1 VAPSLDPKVVFSQ
14 LVERFAKL
22 PIAQKIAAP
31 VLLAFCVWAVVY
43 ASRVATEPEYTVLY
57 SDLGSTDAGAV
68 VQRLKEMKIAYR
80 LDGNS
85 ISISPP
91 SQVHELRLSLA
102 SEGLPKTGSVGYELF
117 DGTNFAT
124 TTLGEMVKK
133 QRALQGELER
143 TIMSLDAVVAA
154 RVHISQPEKT
164 IFAKQAQDPGA
175 SVLLKLKPGAELD
188 KKQIKGITNFVA
200 SGVEGLKPENVTII
214 DEFGNLL
221 SARPE
226 EGDDFGADA
235 TRLQYIREVERG
247 YIQRIESMLAK
258 VLGPGKVVARVTAD
272 LDFSSSEREEE
283 SYDPSGRVIRSE
295 RSIEEGIAT
304 EQRGGI
310 PGVVSN
316 LSNDPKALAQQEAV
330 TDKNSRKENVK
341 NFEISR
347 AVTRSAQARGKLVR
361 LSAAVIVDGKGVE
374 TPELDGEGK
383 PTGKV
388 AKSYEALTPEMLA
401 QVDGIVKSAVGFDSS
416 RGDIV
421 TVENVPFF
429 APDEGLQA
437 ELAKA
442 HQTDLYLKFG
452 GMMVPVFALALFV
465 LFVLR
470 PLVKFLTTAPQHEYD
485 LSKLLPSELLN
496 ADLPA
501 KAEEA
506 EQEEAKED
514 VAAIEHKDED
524 AAEKNEGAVENE
536 GEEGEESEEPRKSG
550 LAGMEPSIDL
560 EQFEEVVAENIRLVK
575 ENPQQAALLIRYWLN
590 DGRI

>member
-1 VAPSLDPKVVFSQ
+1 MAPSLDPKVVFSQ
-14 LVERFAKL
+14 IIDRYMKL
-22 PIAQKIAAP
+22 PLAQKIAAP

-43 ASRVATEPEYTVLY
+43 ASKVATAPEYSVLY
-57 SDLGSTDAGAV
+57 SDLNSTDAGAV
-68 VQRLKEMKIAYR
+68 VGRLKEMKIGYR
-80 LDGNS
+80 LEGNT
-85 ISISPP
+85 ISVSPP

-117 DGTNFAT
+117 DGTSFAT

-175 SVLLKLKPGAELD
+175 SVLLKLKPGSELD

-221 SARPE
+221 SARAE
-226 EGDDFGADA
+226 DGDDFGADA
-235 TRLQYIREVERG
+235 TRLQYTREIERG
-247 YIQRIESMLAK
+247 YVQRIESMLAK

-283 SYDPSGRVIRSE
+283 SYDPGGRVIRSE
-295 RSIEEGIAT
+295 RSVEEGSGS
-304 EQRGGI
+304 EQRGGV

-316 LSNDPKALAQQEAV
+316 LSNDPKALQQDATSEQ
-330 TDKNSRKENVK
+330 NSRRENVK

-347 AVTRSAQARGKLVR
+347 AVTRSSQARGKLVR
-361 LSAAVIVDGKGVE
+361 LSAAVLVDGKLAE
-374 TPELDGEGK
+374 APELDGDGK
-383 PTGKV
+383 ATGKV
-388 AKSYEALTPEMLA
+388 AKSYQALAPEVLS
-401 QVDGIVKSAVGFDSS
+401 QVEGIVKSAVGFDST
-416 RGDIV
+416 RGDVV

-429 APDEGLQA
+429 APDESLQA

-442 HQTDLYLKFG
+442 HQTDQYLKFG
-452 GMMVPVFALALFV
+452 GMMVPVVALALFV

-470 PLVKFLTTAPQHEYD
+470 PLVKFLTTPTQQEFD
-485 LSKLLPSELLN
+485 LSKLLPNELLN
-496 ADLPA
+496 ADSPA
-501 KAEEA
+501 ADSQLASAVGISHERESL
-506 EQEEAKED
+506 
-514 VAAIEHKDED
+514 
-524 AAEKNEGAVENE
+524 GAQE
-536 GEEGEESEEPRKSG
+536 GERRGTIDG
-550 LAGMEPSIDL
+550 LEPSIDL
-560 EQFEEVVAENIRLVK
+560 EQFEEVVAENVKRVK

>member
-1 VAPSLDPKVVFSQ
+1 MAPTLDPKAVFSQ
-14 LVERFAKL
+14 MIDRYMKL

-43 ASRVATEPEYTVLY
+43 ASKVATAPDYTVLY
-57 SDLGSTDAGAV
+57 TDLSSNDAGAV
-68 VQRLKEMKIAYR
+68 VQRLKEMKISYR

-85 ISISPP
+85 VSVSPAD
-91 SQVHELRLSLA
+91 QVHELRLTLA
-102 SEGLPKTGSVGYELF
+102 SEGLPKTGSVGFELF

-164 IFAKQAQDPGA
+164 IFAKQSQDPGA
-175 SVLLKLKPGAELD
+175 SVLLKLKPGSELD

-200 SGVEGLKPENVTII
+200 SGIEGLKPENVTII

-226 EGDDFGADA
+226 ESDDFGADA
-235 TRLQYIREVERG
+235 TRLQYLRELELG
-247 YIQRIESMLAK
+247 YIQRIETMLAK
-258 VLGPGKVVARVTAD
+258 VLGPGKVVARVTAE

-283 SYDPSGRVIRSE
+283 SYDPGGRVIRSE
-295 RSIEEGIAT
+295 RSIEEGTGT

-316 LSNDPKALAQQEAV
+316 LSNDPKALAQQAGA
-330 TDKNSRKENVK
+330 TDQNSRRESVK

-361 LSAAVIVDGKGVE
+361 LSTAVLVDGKVAE
-374 TPELDGEGK
+374 TPEVDGEGK
-383 PTGKV
+383 PTGKTG
-388 AKSYEALTPEMLA
+388 KSYEALTPEMLS
-401 QVDGIVKSAVGFDSS
+401 QVESIVKSAVGFDST
-416 RGDIV
+416 RGDVV

-429 APDEGLQA
+429 APDESLQA

-442 HQTDLYLKFG
+442 HQTDQYLKFG

-470 PLVKFLTTAPQHEYD
+470 PLVKFLTTTSKQEYD
-485 LSKLLPSELLN
+485 LSKLLPNELLN
-496 ADLPA
+496 ADQPLAGQMPKLDAPGGDSLGLA
-501 KAEEA
+501 KA
-506 EQEEAKED
+506 
-514 VAAIEHKDED
+514 DE
-524 AAEKNEGAVENE
+524 AAEGK
-536 GEEGEESEEPRKSG
+536 KSG
-550 LAGMEPSIDL
+550 LSDIEPVIDL
-560 EQFEEVVAENIRLVK
+560 EQFEEVLAENQRLVK

>member
-1 VAPSLDPKVVFSQ
+1 MAPSLDPKVIFSQ
-14 LVERFAKL
+14 IVDRYMKL
-22 PIAQKIAAP
+22 PLAQKIAAP
-31 VLLAFCVWAVVY
+31 VLLAFCVWSVVY
-43 ASRVATEPEYTVLY
+43 ASKVATAPEYSVLY
-57 SDLGSTDAGAV
+57 SDLSSTDAGAV
-68 VQRLKEMKIAYR
+68 VQRLKELKIGYR
-80 LDGNS
+80 LEGNT
-85 ISISPP
+85 ISVSPP

-117 DGTNFAT
+117 DGTSFAT

-175 SVLLKLKPGAELD
+175 SVLLKLKPGSELD

-200 SGVEGLKPENVTII
+200 SGVEGLKPESVTII

-221 SARPE
+221 SSRPE

-235 TRLQYIREVERG
+235 TRLQYSREIERG
-247 YIQRIESMLAK
+247 YVQRIESMLAK

-283 SYDPSGRVIRSE
+283 SYDPGSRVIRSE
-295 RSIEEGIAT
+295 RSIEEGSGS
-304 EQRGGI
+304 EQRGGV

-316 LSNDPKALAQQEAV
+316 LSNDPRAMEQQEGV
-330 TDKNSRKENVK
+330 SEQNSRKENVK

-347 AVTRSAQARGKLVR
+347 AVTRSSQARGKLIR
-361 LSAAVIVDGKGVE
+361 LSAAVLVDGKVAE
-374 TPELDGEGK
+374 APELDAEGK

-388 AKSYEALTPEMLA
+388 SKSYEALAPEVLS
-401 QVDGIVKSAVGFDSS
+401 QVEAIVKSAVGFDST
-416 RGDIV
+416 RGDVV

-429 APDEGLQA
+429 SPDESLQA

-442 HQTDLYLKFG
+442 HQTDQYLKFG
-452 GMMVPVFALALFV
+452 GMMVPVVALALFV

-470 PLVKFLTTAPQHEYD
+470 PLVKFLTTSSQQEYD
-485 LSKLLPSELLN
+485 LSKLLPNELLN
-496 ADLPA
+496 ADAPA
-501 KAEEA
+501 GGRQIGDTDGIGPDARPAEG
-506 EQEEAKED
+506 QGTD
-514 VAAIEHKDED
+514 GRGSI
-524 AAEKNEGAVENE
+524 G
-536 GEEGEESEEPRKSG
+536 G
-550 LAGMEPSIDL
+550 LEPSINL
-560 EQFEEVVAENIRLVK
+560 EQFEEVVSENVRLVK

>member
-1 VAPSLDPKVVFSQ
+1 MAPSLDPKVVFSQ
-14 LVERFAKL
+14 ILDRYMKL
-22 PIAQKIAAP
+22 PLAQKIAAP
-31 VLLAFCVWAVVY
+31 VLLAFCVWSVVY
-43 ASRVATEPEYTVLY
+43 ASKVATAPEYSVLY
-57 SDLGSTDAGAV
+57 SDLNSTDAGAV
-68 VQRLKEMKIAYR
+68 VQRLKEMKIGYR
-80 LDGNS
+80 LEGNA
-85 ISISPP
+85 ISVSPP

-117 DGTNFAT
+117 DGTSFAT

-143 TIMSLDAVVAA
+143 TIMSLDAVLAA

-175 SVLLKLKPGAELD
+175 SVLLKLKPGSELD

-235 TRLQYIREVERG
+235 TRLQYIREIERG
-247 YIQRIESMLAK
+247 YVQRIESMLAK

-283 SYDPSGRVIRSE
+283 SYDPGGRVIRSE
-295 RSIEEGIAT
+295 RSIEEGNGS
-304 EQRGGI
+304 EQRGGV

-316 LSNDPKALAQQEAV
+316 LSNDPRAMEQPQGV
-330 TDKNSRKENVK
+330 TEQNSRKESVK

-347 AVTRSAQARGKLVR
+347 AVTRSSQARGKLIR
-361 LSAAVIVDGKGVE
+361 LSAAVLVDGKVADA
-374 TPELDGEGK
+374 PELDAEGK

-388 AKSYEALTPEMLA
+388 SKSYEALAPEVLS
-401 QVDGIVKSAVGFDSS
+401 QVEGIVKSAVGFDST
-416 RGDIV
+416 RGDVV

-429 APDEGLQA
+429 APDESLQA

-442 HQTDLYLKFG
+442 HQTDQYLKFG
-452 GMMVPVFALALFV
+452 GMMIPVVALGLFV

-470 PLVKFLTTAPQHEYD
+470 PLVKFLTTAPQQEYD
-485 LSKLLPSELLN
+485 LSKLLPHELLS
-496 ADLPA
+496 ADAPLPHRQGGGA
-501 KAEEA
+501 M
-506 EQEEAKED
+506 
-514 VAAIEHKDED
+514 AIGH
-524 AAEKNEGAVENE
+524 E
-536 GEEGEESEEPRKSG
+536 GESSSDSEGGRRSPIGG
-550 LAGMEPSIDL
+550 LEPSIDL
-560 EQFEEVVAENIRLVK
+560 EQFEEVVAENVRLVK

>member
-1 VAPSLDPKVVFSQ
+1 MAPSLDPKAVFSQ
-14 LVERFAKL
+14 LTDRYMKL
-22 PIAQKIAAP
+22 PIAQKVAAP

-43 ASRVATEPEYTVLY
+43 ASKVATAPEYSILY
-57 SDLGSTDAGAV
+57 SDLSSTDAGSV

-85 ISISPP
+85 ISVSPP
-91 SQVHELRLSLA
+91 SQVHELRLNLA

-175 SVLLKLKPGAELD
+175 SVLLKLRPGSELD

-200 SGVEGLKPENVTII
+200 SGIEGLKPENVTII

-221 SARPE
+221 SAAPQ
-226 EGDDFGADA
+226 EGEDLGADA
-235 TRLQYIREVERG
+235 TRLQFIREVERG
-247 YIQRIESMLAK
+247 YTQRIESMLAK
-258 VLGPGKVVARVTAD
+258 VLGPGKVVARVTAE

-283 SYDPSGRVIRSE
+283 SYDPGGRVIRSE
-295 RSIEEGIAT
+295 RSIEEGSGS

-316 LSNDPKALAQQEAV
+316 LSNDPKAMAAAEGV
-330 TDKNSRKENVK
+330 TEQNSRRENVK

-347 AVTRSAQARGKLVR
+347 AVTRSAQARGKLIR
-361 LSAAVIVDGKGVE
+361 LSAAVIVDGKATE
-374 TPELDGEGK
+374 APELDGEGK
-383 PTGKV
+383 PTGKI
-388 AKSYEALTPEMLA
+388 AKSYEALTPETLS
-401 QVDGIVKSAVGFDSS
+401 QVEGIVKSAVGFDST
-416 RGDIV
+416 RGDVV

-429 APDEGLQA
+429 TPDESLQA

-442 HQTDLYLKFG
+442 HQTDQYLKFG
-452 GMMVPVFALALFV
+452 GMMVPVLALALFV

-470 PLVKFLTTAPQHEYD
+470 PLVKFLTTTSQQEYD

-496 ADLPA
+496 ADAPVSESGSRRSGA
-501 KAEEA
+501 IG
-506 EQEEAKED
+506 
-514 VAAIEHKDED
+514 IEHGGSDDTGDGGSRK
-524 AAEKNEGAVENE
+524 ASIG
-536 GEEGEESEEPRKSG
+536 GIES
-550 LAGMEPSIDL
+550 SIDL
-560 EQFEEVVAENIRLVK
+560 EQFEEVVAENVRLVK

-590 DGRI
+590 DGKI

>member
-1 VAPSLDPKVVFSQ
+1 MAPSLDPKAIFSQ
-14 LVERFAKL
+14 LVDRYVKL
-22 PIAQKIAAP
+22 PLAQKIAAP

-43 ASRVATEPEYTVLY
+43 ASKVATAPEYSVLY
-57 SDLGSTDAGAV
+57 SDLSSTDAGAV
-68 VQRLKEMKIAYR
+68 VQRLKEMKVAYR

-91 SQVHELRLSLA
+91 SQIHELRLNLA

-124 TTLGEMVKK
+124 TTLGEMIKK

-175 SVLLKLKPGAELD
+175 SVLLKLKPGSELD

-200 SGVEGLKPENVTII
+200 SSIEGLKPESVTII

-221 SARPE
+221 SAKPE
-226 EGDDFGADA
+226 DGDDFGADA
-235 TRLQYIREVERG
+235 TRLQYVREIERG
-247 YIQRIESMLAK
+247 YVQRIESMLAK

-283 SYDPSGRVIRSE
+283 SYDPGGRVIRSE
-295 RSIEEGIAT
+295 RSVEEGSGS
-304 EQRGGI
+304 EQRGGV

-316 LSNDPKALAQQEAV
+316 LSNDPKALQQPDGASEQ
-330 TDKNSRKENVK
+330 NSRRENVK

-347 AVTRSAQARGKLVR
+347 AVTRSSQARGKLVR
-361 LSAAVIVDGKGVE
+361 LSAAVLVDGKAVE
-374 TPELDGEGK
+374 APEMDAEGK
-383 PTGKV
+383 PTGKMN
-388 AKSYEALTPEMLA
+388 KSYEALAPEILS
-401 QVDGIVKSAVGFDSS
+401 QVEGIVKSAVGFDSS
-416 RGDIV
+416 RGDVV

-429 APDEGLQA
+429 APDESLQA

-442 HQTDLYLKFG
+442 QQTDQYLKFG

-470 PLVKFLTTAPQHEYD
+470 PLVKFLTTTPQQEYD
-485 LSKLLPSELLN
+485 LSKLLPGDLLN
-496 ADLPA
+496 ADA
-501 KAEEA
+501 
-506 EQEEAKED
+506 Q
-514 VAAIEHKDED
+514 AATNTSGADQADREPLGIEHDL
-524 AAEKNEGAVENE
+524 
-536 GEEGEESEEPRKSG
+536 GEEEHQSEPKKRG
-550 LAGMEPSIDL
+550 IQDIEPSIDL
-560 EQFEEVVAENIRLVK
+560 EQFEEVVAENVRLVK

>member
-1 VAPSLDPKVVFSQ
+1 MAPSLDPKAVFSQ
-14 LVERFAKL
+14 LIGRYMKL
-22 PIAQKIAAP
+22 PIAQKVAAP

-43 ASRVATEPEYTVLY
+43 ASKVATAPEYTVLY
-57 SDLGSTDAGAV
+57 SDLSSTDAGAV

-85 ISISPP
+85 ISVSPP
-91 SQVHELRLSLA
+91 SQVHELRLNLA

-117 DGTNFAT
+117 DGTSFAT

-154 RVHISQPEKT
+154 RVHISQPDKP

-175 SVLLKLKPGAELD
+175 SVLLKLKPGSELD

-221 SARPE
+221 SATPQ
-226 EGDDFGADA
+226 EGDDLGADA
-235 TRLQYIREVERG
+235 TRLQYTREVERG
-247 YIQRIESMLAK
+247 YTQRIESMLAK

-283 SYDPSGRVIRSE
+283 SYDPGGRVIRSE
-295 RSIEEGIAT
+295 RSIEEGSGT

-316 LSNDPKALAQQEAV
+316 LSNDPKAMAAEEGV
-330 TDKNSRKENVK
+330 TEQNSRRENVK

-347 AVTRSAQARGKLVR
+347 AVTRSAQARGKVIR
-361 LSAAVIVDGKGVE
+361 LSTAVLVDGKATE
-374 TPELDGEGK
+374 TSELDSEGK

-388 AKSYEALTPEMLA
+388 AKSYEALTPEMIS
-401 QVDGIVKSAVGFDSS
+401 QVEGIVKSAVGFDST
-416 RGDIV
+416 RGDVV

-429 APDEGLQA
+429 APDESLQA

-442 HQTDLYLKFG
+442 HQTDQYLKFG
-452 GMMVPVFALALFV
+452 GMMVPVLALALFV

-470 PLVKFLTTAPQHEYD
+470 PLVKFLTTTSQQEYD

-496 ADLPA
+496 ADAP
-501 KAEEA
+501 
-506 EQEEAKED
+506 
-514 VAAIEHKDED
+514 VS
-524 AAEKNEGAVENE
+524 EGAGRRGNNVGIGHDGDDDTAEA
-536 GEEGEESEEPRKSG
+536 GSRKGGIGGIES
-550 LAGMEPSIDL
+550 SIDL
-560 EQFEEVVAENIRLVK
+560 EQFEEVVSENVRLVK

-590 DGRI
+590 DGKI

>member
-1 VAPSLDPKVVFSQ
+1 VAPSIDPKVIFSQ
-14 LVERFAKL
+14 IVDRYMKL
-22 PIAQKIAAP
+22 PLAQKIAAP
-31 VLLAFCVWAVVY
+31 VLLAFCVWSVVY
-43 ASRVATEPEYTVLY
+43 ASKVATAPEYSVLY
-57 SDLGSTDAGAV
+57 SDLSTTDAGAV
-68 VQRLKEMKIAYR
+68 VQRLKELKIGYR
-80 LDGNS
+80 LEGNT
-85 ISISPP
+85 ISVSPP

-124 TTLGEMVKK
+124 TTLGEIVKK

-175 SVLLKLKPGAELD
+175 SVLLKLKPGSELD

-235 TRLQYIREVERG
+235 TRLQYIREIERG
-247 YIQRIESMLAK
+247 YVQRIESMLAK

-283 SYDPSGRVIRSE
+283 SYDPGSRVIRSE
-295 RSIEEGIAT
+295 RSIEEGSGS
-304 EQRGGI
+304 EQRGGV

-316 LSNDPKALAQQEAV
+316 LSNDPRAMEQQEGV
-330 TDKNSRKENVK
+330 TEQNSRRENVK

-347 AVTRSAQARGKLVR
+347 AVTRSAQARGKLIR
-361 LSAAVIVDGKGVE
+361 LSAAVLVDGKAAEV
-374 TPELDGEGK
+374 PELDAEGK

-388 AKSYEALTPEMLA
+388 SKSYEALAPEVIS
-401 QVDGIVKSAVGFDSS
+401 QVEGIVKSAVGFDST
-416 RGDIV
+416 RGDVV

-429 APDEGLQA
+429 SPDESLQA

-442 HQTDLYLKFG
+442 HQTDQYLKFG
-452 GMMVPVFALALFV
+452 GMMVPVVALALFV

-470 PLVKFLTTAPQHEYD
+470 PLVKFLTTSSQQEYD
-485 LSKLLPSELLN
+485 LSKLLPNELLN
-496 ADLPA
+496 ADAPA
-501 KAEEA
+501 AGRQA
-506 EQEEAKED
+506 GDMVGIGA
-514 VAAIEHKDED
+514 D
-524 AAEKNEGAVENE
+524 AGAVE
-536 GEEGEESEEPRKSG
+536 GQDGDRKGAIGG
-550 LAGMEPSIDL
+550 LEPSIDL
-560 EQFEEVVAENIRLVK
+560 EQFEEVVSENVRLVK

>member
-1 VAPSLDPKVVFSQ
+1 MAQSLDPKVVFSQ
-14 LVERFAKL
+14 IVDRYLKL

-31 VLLAFCVWAVVY
+31 VLVAFCVWAVVY
-43 ASRVATEPEYTVLY
+43 ASKVATAPEYSVLY
-57 SDLGSTDAGAV
+57 SDLSSSDAGAV
-68 VQRLKEMKIAYR
+68 VQRLKELKIGYR
-80 LDGNS
+80 LDGS
-85 ISISPP
+85 TISVSPP

-143 TIMSLDAVVAA
+143 TIMSLDAVTAA

-175 SVLLKLKPGAELD
+175 SVLLKLKPGSELD

-221 SARPE
+221 STRPE
-226 EGDDFGADA
+226 EGDDIGADA
-235 TRLQYIREVERG
+235 TRLQYAREIERG
-247 YIQRIESMLAK
+247 YVQRIESMLAK

-283 SYDPSGRVIRSE
+283 SYDPGGRVIRSE
-295 RSIEEGIAT
+295 RSIEEGSGS
-304 EQRGGI
+304 EQRGGV

-316 LSNDPKALAQQEAV
+316 LSNDPRNTGQQEGLSEQ
-330 TDKNSRKENVK
+330 NSRRENVK

-347 AVTRSAQARGKLVR
+347 AVTRSSQARGKLVR
-361 LSAAVIVDGKGVE
+361 LSAAVLVDGKVAE
-374 TPELDGEGK
+374 APELDADGK

-388 AKSYEALTPEMLA
+388 AKSYEALTPEVIS
-401 QVDGIVKSAVGFDSS
+401 QVEGIVKSAVGFDSA
-416 RGDIV
+416 RGDVV

-429 APDEGLQA
+429 SPDESLQA

-442 HQTDLYLKFG
+442 HQTDQYLKFG
-452 GMMVPVFALALFV
+452 GMMVPVVALALFV

-470 PLVKFLTTAPQHEYD
+470 PLVKFLTTSSQQEYD
-485 LSKLLPSELLN
+485 LSKLLPNELLN
-496 ADLPA
+496 ADAP
-501 KAEEA
+501 
-506 EQEEAKED
+506 
-514 VAAIEHKDED
+514 
-524 AAEKNEGAVENE
+524 AAE
-536 GEEGEESEEPRKSG
+536 RKADAGVGISHDADLVAGRQGDRNGSIGG
-550 LAGMEPSIDL
+550 LEPSIDL
-560 EQFEEVVAENIRLVK
+560 EQFEEVVAENVRLVK

>member
-1 VAPSLDPKVVFSQ
+1 VAPSLDPKVIFSQ
-14 LVERFAKL
+14 IVDRYMKL
-22 PIAQKIAAP
+22 PLAQKIAAP
-31 VLLAFCVWAVVY
+31 VLLAFCVWSVVY
-43 ASRVATEPEYTVLY
+43 ASKVATAPEYSVLY
-57 SDLGSTDAGAV
+57 SDLSSTDAGAV
-68 VQRLKEMKIAYR
+68 VQRLKELKIGYR
-80 LDGNS
+80 LEGNT
-85 ISISPP
+85 ISVSPP

-117 DGTNFAT
+117 DGTSFAT

-175 SVLLKLKPGAELD
+175 SVLLKLKPGSELD

-200 SGVEGLKPENVTII
+200 SGVEGLKPESVTII

-221 SARPE
+221 SSRPE

-235 TRLQYIREVERG
+235 TRLQYSREIERG
-247 YIQRIESMLAK
+247 YVQRIESMLAK

-283 SYDPSGRVIRSE
+283 SYDPGSRVIRSE
-295 RSIEEGIAT
+295 RSIEEGSGS
-304 EQRGGI
+304 EQRGGV

-316 LSNDPKALAQQEAV
+316 LSNDPRAMEQQEGV
-330 TDKNSRKENVK
+330 SEQNSRKENVK

-347 AVTRSAQARGKLVR
+347 AVTRSSQARGKLIR
-361 LSAAVIVDGKGVE
+361 LSAAVLVDGKVAE
-374 TPELDGEGK
+374 APELDAEGK

-388 AKSYEALTPEMLA
+388 SKSYEALAPEVLS
-401 QVDGIVKSAVGFDSS
+401 QVEAIVKSAVGFDST
-416 RGDIV
+416 RGDVV

-429 APDEGLQA
+429 SPDESLQA

-442 HQTDLYLKFG
+442 HQTDQYLKFG
-452 GMMVPVFALALFV
+452 GMMVPVVALALFV

-470 PLVKFLTTAPQHEYD
+470 PLVKFLTTSSQQEYD
-485 LSKLLPSELLN
+485 LSKLLPNELLN
-496 ADLPA
+496 ADAPA
-501 KAEEA
+501 GGRQIGDTDGIGPDARPAEG
-506 EQEEAKED
+506 QGTD
-514 VAAIEHKDED
+514 GRGSI
-524 AAEKNEGAVENE
+524 G
-536 GEEGEESEEPRKSG
+536 G
-550 LAGMEPSIDL
+550 LEPSINL
-560 EQFEEVVAENIRLVK
+560 EQFEEVVSENVRLVK

>member
-1 VAPSLDPKVVFSQ
+1 VAPSFDPKVIFSQ
-14 LVERFAKL
+14 LLDRYVKL
-22 PIAQKIAAP
+22 PLAQKIAAP
-31 VLLAFCVWAVVY
+31 VLIIFCVWAVVY
-43 ASRVATEPEYTVLY
+43 ASQVATAPEYSVLY
-57 SDLGSTDAGAV
+57 SDLNSTDAGAV

-80 LDGNS
+80 LEGNS

-117 DGTNFAT
+117 DGTSFAT

-175 SVLLKLKPGAELD
+175 SVLLKLKPGSELD

-200 SGVEGLKPENVTII
+200 SGVEGLKAENVTII

-226 EGDDFGADA
+226 DGDDFGADA
-235 TRLQYIREVERG
+235 TRLQYVREVERG

-272 LDFSSSEREEE
+272 LDFSSSEKEEE
-283 SYDPSGRVIRSE
+283 SYDPGGRVIRSE
-295 RSIEEGIAT
+295 RSVEEGSGT

-316 LSNDPKALAQQEAV
+316 LSNDPRAMEQQEGL
-330 TDKNSRKENVK
+330 KEQNSRKENVK

-347 AVTRSAQARGKLVR
+347 AVTRSAQARGTLIR
-361 LSAAVIVDGKGVE
+361 LSAAVLVDGKAIE
-374 TPELDGEGK
+374 APELDAEGK

-388 AKSYEALTPEMLA
+388 SKSYEALPPEMLS
-401 QVDGIVKSAVGFDSS
+401 QVEGIVKSAVGFDST
-416 RGDIV
+416 RGDVV

-429 APDEGLQA
+429 TPDESLQA

-442 HQTDLYLKFG
+442 HQTDQYLKFG
-452 GMMVPVFALALFV
+452 GMMVPVVALALFV

-470 PLVKFLTTAPQHEYD
+470 PLVKFLTTTTQQEYD
-485 LSKLLPSELLN
+485 LSKLLPNELLQ
-496 ADLPA
+496 ADAPSTSATGGQRRIAESSETEDELANDSAATGAA
-501 KAEEA
+501 K
-506 EQEEAKED
+506 KTG
-514 VAAIEHKDED
+514 IT
-524 AAEKNEGAVENE
+524 
-536 GEEGEESEEPRKSG
+536 G
-550 LAGMEPSIDL
+550 LEPSIDL
-560 EQFEEVVAENIRLVK
+560 EQFEEVVAENVRLVK
-575 ENPQQAALLIRYWLN
+575 ENPQQAALLIRYLLN

>member
-1 VAPSLDPKVVFSQ
+1 VAPSLDPKAVFSQ
-14 LVERFAKL
+14 LVDRYMKMPL
-22 PIAQKIAAP
+22 AQKIAAP

-43 ASRVATEPEYTVLY
+43 ASRVATAPEYSVLY
-57 SDLGSTDAGAV
+57 SDLSSTDAGAV

-91 SQVHELRLSLA
+91 SQVHELRLNLA

-164 IFAKQAQDPGA
+164 IFAKQAQEPGA
-175 SVLLKLKPGAELD
+175 SVLLKLKPGSELD

-200 SGVEGLKPENVTII
+200 SGVEGLKPESVTII

-221 SARPE
+221 SAKPE
-226 EGDDFGADA
+226 DGDDFGADA
-235 TRLQYIREVERG
+235 TRLQYVREIERG
-247 YIQRIESMLAK
+247 YVQRIESMLAK

-283 SYDPSGRVIRSE
+283 SYDPGGRVIRSE
-295 RSIEEGIAT
+295 RSVEEGSGA

-316 LSNDPKALAQQEAV
+316 LSNDPKALQQPEGASEQ
-330 TDKNSRKENVK
+330 NSRRENVK

-347 AVTRSAQARGKLVR
+347 AVTRSSQARGKLVR
-361 LSAAVIVDGKGVE
+361 LSAAVLVDGRAVE
-374 TPELDGEGK
+374 APELDAEGK

-388 AKSYEALTPEMLA
+388 NKSYEALAPEILS
-401 QVDGIVKSAVGFDSS
+401 QVEGVVKSAVGFDSS
-416 RGDIV
+416 RGDVV

-429 APDEGLQA
+429 APDESLQA

-442 HQTDLYLKFG
+442 QATDQYLKFG

-470 PLVKFLTTAPQHEYD
+470 PLVKFLTTTQQQEYD
-485 LSKLLPSELLN
+485 LSKLLPADLLN
-496 ADLPA
+496 ADAQAPTKTRGLAQGDSEPLG
-501 KAEEA
+501 
-506 EQEEAKED
+506 
-514 VAAIEHKDED
+514 IEHE
-524 AAEKNEGAVENE
+524 A
-536 GEEGEESEEPRKSG
+536 GEEGQQSEPKKG
-550 LAGMEPSIDL
+550 GIHDIEPSIDL
-560 EQFEEVVAENIRLVK
+560 EQFEEVVAENVRLVK